1 MKQEVTYNG
10 LTFVPYI
17 EREKIDKRIAEL
29 AKQIKTDAD
38 GKLPLFLCVLNG
50 AFPFASD
57 LFRAVDMDAEISFI
71 RLKSY
76 EGTTSTGVVKEV
88 IGLQDDIKDRTV
100 IIVEDIVDT
109 GTTIKRLVDRL
120 KEYQPAEIKVATLL
134 FKPDAVREDVHPD
147 YVGFE
152 IPTKFIIGFGLDIDG
167 LARNLDDIY
176 VLKEAEND

>member
-57 LFRAVDMDAEISFI
+57 LSALSTWTLKYHSYALKVMREQRRRAW
-71 RLKSY
+71 
-76 EGTTSTGVVKEV
+76 
-88 IGLQDDIKDRTV
+88 
-100 IIVEDIVDT
+100 
-109 GTTIKRLVDRL
+109 
-120 KEYQPAEIKVATLL
+120 
-134 FKPDAVREDVHPD
+134 
-147 YVGFE
+147 
-152 IPTKFIIGFGLDIDG
+152 
-167 LARNLDDIY
+167 
-176 VLKEAEND
+176 